1 MKVIRK
7 FAIYVLFFMLTSLL
21 SWRAGWNAHSD
32 YVNAMAA
39 SKKAKAEDMIRSS
52 EIKAARTSHEGR
64 IVYRVINRDV
74 IKYVQ
79 SPNRTVCKFDNDAV
93 RLRQRAID
101 AANSLRGFDGAP
113 MQSK

>member
-1 MKVIRK
+1 MKVIGK
-7 FAIYVLFFMLTSLL
+7 FAIYVLLFMLTGLL
-21 SWRAGWNAHSD
+21 SWRAGWNAHSV

-52 EIKAARTSHEGR
+52 EVKAARTSNEGR
-64 IVYRVINRDV
+64 IVYHVINRDV

-101 AANSLRGFDGAP
+101 AANSLSGFDGAP

>member
-1 MKVIRK
+1 MKVIGN
-7 FAIYVLFFMLTSLL
+7 FVIYILLLVLSGLL
-21 SWRAGWNAHSD
+21 SWRAGWTAHSG

-39 SKKAKAEDMIRSS
+39 SKKAKAEETARSF

-64 IVYRVINRDV
+64 VVYQVINRDV

-79 SPNRTVCKFDNDAV
+79 SPNRSMCKFDNDAV

-101 AANSLRGFDGAP
+101 AANALSGFDGAP
-113 MQSK
+113 LQSK

>member
-1 MKVIRK
+1 MKVIGK
-7 FAIYVLFFMLTSLL
+7 FVIYVLLFMLTGLL
-21 SWRAGWNAHSD
+21 SWRAGRNAHSD

-52 EIKAARTSHEGR
+52 EIKAARTSHEGK
-64 IVYRVINRDV
+64 IVYHVINRDV

-93 RLRQRAID
+93 QLRQRAID
-101 AANSLRGFDGAP
+101 AANSLSGFDGAP